1 MVNRFVNCKT
11 LEDLYKMFEEHA
23 DKILEFTNLSTEEL
37 TTVKSVFNSN
47 VDKGDKVD
55 DEDEINEN
63 AYTYIWNFTI
73 DFIENSMVKDQEYA
87 DNETMKS
94 YEGFKKMMEESNME
108 NKKRGFKGTINS
120 AINGIKKAASSAKV
134 ELGDDKESFIN
145 RCNDAIDEIKNHM
158 APVLEVLDDAL
169 GCSALKDEICAIMYD
184 SLNGSKSSNGFFKM
198 ADKCRDAIKRTIN
211 ILAITD
217 PDDKFGSVAFLR
229 ATIGEYDD
237 GEKVVLTQNI
247 WMAFAKSIVWVC
259 KKVAR
264 KLRKWFGVDAEENIL
279 GATGAAIAAVFAK
292 IGKVAVNIAKIA
304 GTALS
309 YVASYA
315 VAGAIKLTQLA
326 ITAIK
331 YVVSKIKGWY
341 TAAKDKLTKE
351 DEDDDDLFEEE
362 ADGVFGTN
370 LA

>member
-1 MVNRFVNCKT
+1 MLNRFNGCKN
-11 LEDLYKMFEEHA
+11 LEDLYPRFNEETREYSNVSVDELETIAEVFRAHVPEREMPDTPLTNVGYA
-23 DKILEFTNLSTEEL
+23 YIWEYVIDAVEESIAKDNEKLEKEAEKSHEDFKRILEE
-37 TTVKSVFNSN
+37 SV
-47 VDKGDKVD
+47 
-55 DEDEINEN
+55 
-63 AYTYIWNFTI
+63 
-73 DFIENSMVKDQEYA
+73 
-87 DNETMKS
+87 
-94 YEGFKKMMEESNME
+94 ME
-108 NKKRGFKGTINS
+108 NKKKGFKETVNN
-120 AINGIKKAASSAKV
+120 AINGIKRAAGSAKV

-158 APVLEVLDDAL
+158 GPVLEVLDDAL

-184 SLNGSKSSNGFFKM
+184 NLNGSKSPNGFFKM

-229 ATIGEYDD
+229 STIGEYED
-237 GEKVVLTQNI
+237 GEKVILTQNI

-304 GTALS
+304 GTALA
-309 YVASYA
+309 YVTSYA

-331 YVVSKIKGWY
+331 YIVSKIKGWY

-351 DEDDDDLFEEE
+351 DEDDDDLFEE
-362 ADGVFGTN
+362 DVIPGTN